1 MKSKKMLASLLAV
14 SMVTSFALTGCG
26 DKKEEGKQNGENS
39 NASEEAKGEDAEQYL
54 NVFLGNEPK
63 TIDPAKS
70 TDSYSSDI
78 LNNVQDG
85 LTRLV
90 DDSSGKPVLE
100 PALAEKWEVSQD
112 NLKWTFHLR
121 DAKWSDGQTITA
133 GDFEY
138 GIKRVLDPKT
148 ASKYAS
154 LLTPIL
160 NADEANKNKASLD
173 DVGVKALD
181 DKTIEFTLK
190 SPCPYFPNLTY
201 FKVMEPQRKDIVEKH
216 GDTYG
221 TEADTM
227 VYSGP
232 FVIDEWVHN
241 SKVELKKNES
251 YWDKD
256 KVKLDK
262 VTMKVVAEK
271 TARMQ
276 ELSAGSV
283 DMGAVDSPDW
293 IKKFDA
299 TGEFD
304 VLKGYAGDVT
314 YNFFNQAD
322 TYNGEKNIF
331 QNKKVRQAWALALDR
346 EKKIEVLR
354 KGLGEPAYGQV
365 PPMVMVGDKEFRS
378 EVTDLPSK
386 KLQKDNEGKEPK
398 DLLIEGLKEL
408 GLDPD
413 PSKYTVTYL
422 ESGTDATSKEYAEYE
437 QQEIQEKLGINMKID
452 YIEWAVASEMI
463 SNQEY
468 QVAGQAWIG
477 DYNDVNTF
485 LDYWVSDVNMIPT
498 GWKSEEYDKCL
509 ETTVN
514 SNDPAERL
522 KAFQRAEEILVY
534 EDTVVVPECWRVKNT
549 YIKKF
554 IKGYNNPLFGTQNFK
569 YVYSEGRK

>member
-26 DKKEEGKQNGENS
+26 DKKEEGKKNEENS

-54 NVFLGNEPK
+54 NTFLGAEPK
-63 TIDPAKS
+63 SIDPAKS
-70 TDSYSSDI
+70 TDTYSSDI

-90 DDSSGKPVLE
+90 EDSSGKAVLE

-112 NLKWTFHLR
+112 NLKWTFHIR

-138 GIKRVLDPKT
+138 GIKRVLDPET
-148 ASKYAS
+148 ASKYAF
-154 LLTPIL
+154 LLGPIL
-160 NADEANKNKASLD
+160 NANEANKKKASLD

-181 DKTIEFTLK
+181 DKTLEFTLK

-201 FKVMEPQRKDIVEKH
+201 FKVMEPQRKDIIEKY
-216 GDTYG
+216 GDAHG
-221 TEADTM
+221 TEGDTM
-227 VYSGP
+227 VFSGP

-241 SKVELKKNES
+241 SKVELKKNEN

-256 KVKLDK
+256 NVKLDK
-262 VTMKVVAEK
+262 LTMKVVAEK

-283 DMGAVDSPDW
+283 DMGGVSDQEW
-293 IKKFDA
+293 IKKFDT
-299 TGEFD
+299 TGDFE
-304 VLKGYAGDVT
+304 VLKGYQGDVT
-314 YNFFNQAD
+314 YTFFNQAE
-322 TYNGEKNIF
+322 TYNGQKNIF
-331 QNKKVRQAWALALDR
+331 SNEKVRKAYALAIDR

-378 EVTDLPSK
+378 EVPELPAK
-386 KLQKDNEGKEPK
+386 KLNKEYEGKDPK
-398 DLLIEGLKEL
+398 ELLIEGLKEL
-408 GLDPD
+408 GVDPD
-413 PSKYTVTYL
+413 PANHTFEYL
-422 ESGTDATSKEYAEYE
+422 ESNTDTTAKEFAEYE
-437 QQEIQEKLGINMKID
+437 QQEIKEKLGLNMEINYM
-452 YIEWAVASEMI
+452 EWAAGSEKV

-468 QVAGQAWIG
+468 QVSGQAWGG
-477 DYNDVNTF
+477 DYNDANTF

-514 SNDPAERL
+514 SNDAGERL
-522 KAFQRAEEILVY
+522 KAFQRAEEILIY
-534 EDTVVVPECWRVKNT
+534 DDAVVVPDCWRVKNT
-549 YIKKF
+549 YKRKYV
-554 IKGYNNPLFGTQNFK
+554 KGYTNPLFGSPNFK
-569 YVYSEGRK
+569 YAYTEGRK